1 MSLGSPGSGPRERDG
16 VLRRYRESSAGP
28 LRGRECGWYRG
39 RRSLSS
45 PTGTKGFLSYLR
57 PCGPRLLFASFFVEE
72 CFVPPLR
79 GGGGLLFA
87 RAKRSKRSLRKLCFL
102 RTFLNYGGYCFLRFH
117 CNLSGLNRAAP
128 MYRAKRLS
136 DDVVGRPYRHT
147 RWISRGA
154 SVRRPPLADSIPLTG
169 RQAELVNRQ
178 APRLD
183 TRRIRNSEASPVN
196 QTRRTAL

>member
-1 MSLGSPGSGPRERDG
+1 MGTYRSGFCPFYQFTIEIIGKQTRFLVISSMIFKKGVAKSAPVCYKERSKMRGTGKEGVGPPQREAAAGCKPPWCVSLGSPGSGPRERDG

-79 GGGGLLFA
+79 GGGGFFLHFTFA
-87 RAKRSKRSLRKLCFL
+87 PAGAGPSFRA
-102 RTFLNYGGYCFLRFH
+102 
-117 CNLSGLNRAAP
+117 
-128 MYRAKRLS
+128 
-136 DDVVGRPYRHT
+136 
-147 RWISRGA
+147 
-154 SVRRPPLADSIPLTG
+154 
-169 RQAELVNRQ
+169 
-178 APRLD
+178 
-183 TRRIRNSEASPVN
+183 SEKKQKVA
-196 QTRRTAL
+196 